1 MNHSDIQ
8 FTDTGL
14 MFETFA
20 ESGLLIER
28 SEAVIDESSG
38 ESVFV
43 WFFDLGNTL
52 FSGKEWEFKTVTE
65 AQIFAMQKLLKYK
78 NSI

>member
-1 MNHSDIQ
+1 MKHSDIQ

-28 SEAVIDESSG
+28 SEAVIDESS

-65 AQIFAMQKLLKYK
+65 AQIFAMKKLLQYK